1 MRIPSNTSSNRR
13 GVASL
18 RLPRALAGVLAP
30 ARAVAR
36 REKARLYVAGGAVR
50 DLLLGRPVRDVDLVI
65 VGDLPRFARELSR
78 DLGAHAR
85 LHRRFDTAT
94 ILLSDGRSFDVARAR
109 TEVYDRPGALPRVV
123 SADRIE
129 DDLLRRDFTINA
141 MAIEIAPGRSL
152 RLFDLYGGRSDL
164 ARRRFDILHPCSF
177 PDDPTRALR
186 AVRYA
191 SRLGFTIGPRTRR
204 ALRDAIRNRFFESI
218 SGERLRREV
227 ELVLSEDGRA
237 NAVRWIGRL
246 GLAEA
251 IDPALRVDSRVVAR
265 IRRAEAMAKRLRIDV
280 SWLAYLLAWTGPMT
294 ASAARALAHRL
305 RLAGTARRVVLAW
318 PSSWERLRASR
329 HLTPSGVAELR
340 LTPEERLAALLLL
353 PEAARRRLRRSLQA
367 SPVRLS
373 ITGADLLRAGWTPGP
388 GIGRALAR
396 TLAARR
402 DGMIASEQELDF
414 ALGRLEQTTP

>member
-36 REKARLYVAGGAVR
+36 REKARLYLAGGAVR
-50 DLLLGRPVRDVDLVI
+50 DLLLRRPVRDVDLVI

-85 LHRRFDTAT
+85 LHRRFGTAT
-94 ILLSDGRSFDVARAR
+94 IALSDGRSVDVAHAR

-129 DDLLRRDFTINA
+129 DDLSRRDFTINA

-204 ALRDAIRNRFFESI
+204 ALRDAIRDRFFESI

-227 ELVLSEDGRA
+227 ELVLSEGGRA

-246 GLAEA
+246 GLGQA
-251 IDPALRVDSRVVAR
+251 IDPALGVDSRVVAR
-265 IRRAEAMAKRLRIDV
+265 VRRAEQMAERLGIDV

-294 ASAARALAHRL
+294 VAAATALAHRL
-305 RLAGTARRVVLAW
+305 RLAGTAGRVVLAW
-318 PSSWERLRASR
+318 PSSWKRLASR
-329 HLTPSGVAELR
+329 RLTDSGVAELR

-353 PEAARRRLRRSLQA
+353 PEAARRRLRRSLEA
-367 SPVRLS
+367 SPVQLS
-373 ITGADLLRAGWTPGP
+373 ITGADLLRAGWAPGP
-388 GIGRALAR
+388 EIGRALAR

-402 DGMIASEQELDF
+402 DGMIAREQELDF
-414 ALGRLEQTTP
+414 ALGSPEQTTP